1 MSGGWGATGS
11 SGHAPVGRHLYAN
24 LYDADPRLL
33 ADEGNLVGSILE
45 ALRQEGITPVDVKS
59 WSFGGKKGGV
69 SVIAVLEGA
78 HVVIHTWVEYR
89 YATLD
94 VLVTGDHDP
103 VRIFERIRE
112 VLKPKSYKVGFTYRG
127 WSGGERGGANGR

>member
-1 MSGGWGATGS
+1 MGGS
-11 SGHAPVGRHLYAN
+11 SAYLPVGRHLYAN
-24 LYDADPRLL
+24 LYDADPSLL
-33 ADEGNLVGSILE
+33 GDERILVDSVLE
-45 ALRQEGITPVDVKS
+45 ALKQEGINVVDVKS

-103 VRIFERIRE
+103 ARIFERVKA
-112 VLKPKSYKVGFTYRG
+112 VLKPRSYKVGFTYRG
-127 WSGGERGGANGR
+127 GTGGERELTTGS

>member
-1 MSGGWGATGS
+1 M
-11 SGHAPVGRHLYAN
+11 
-24 LYDADPRLL
+24 
-33 ADEGNLVGSILE
+33 ADEDSLVSSIIG
-45 ALRQEGITPVDVKS
+45 ALRQEGINPVDVKS

-69 SVIAVLEGA
+69 SVIAILEGA

-103 VRIFERIRE
+103 VKVFERVRDA
-112 VLKPKSYKVGFTYRG
+112 LKPKSYKVGFTYRG
-127 WSGGERGGANGR
+127 WSGGEQERATGR

>member
-1 MSGGWGATGS
+1 MGGS
-11 SGHAPVGRHLYAN
+11 SAYLPVGRHLYAN
-24 LYDADPRLL
+24 LYDADPSLL
-33 ADEGNLVGSILE
+33 GDERILVDSVLE
-45 ALRQEGITPVDVKS
+45 ALKQEGINVVDVKS

-78 HVVIHTWVEYR
+78 HVVIHTWVGYR

-103 VRIFERIRE
+103 ARIFERVKA
-112 VLKPKSYKVGFTYRG
+112 VLKPRSYKVGFTYRG
-127 WSGGERGGANGR
+127 GTGGERELTTGS